1 MKDGNGSWMGRF
13 RGPGAATRRPHLE
26 HAEDIA
32 GAGPAGVPEPRPHDD
47 LRHRIGSTAL
57 AFRGYDVTNLGRSR
71 ELLDHDEYGPIVG
84 ALLSEASAIASETLR
99 ESIDLA
105 AYIRAGAATRLE
117 DFPKDVATIVAM
129 ELAQLRVLETCF
141 DVPVRSARL
150 SFGYSIGEL
159 AAMVLGGSFRLE
171 ELLPVPLALATDCAS
186 LAADTTMGILF
197 TRAPVLPEA
206 DVMRLCAA
214 VSGEGHGLVAPSAF
228 LSPNT
233 VLLLGQKRTIDRV
246 EALMKEYL
254 PAKAMLRRN
263 PNRWPPLHTP
273 LVRCRNIPNRA
284 AIALYAIAGERPLP
298 RPPVIS
304 CATGKFCDDA
314 LTCRETLVKWTER
327 PQRLWDAIDATLT
340 SGVGT
345 VIHVGPAP
353 NLVPATFARLSNNVN
368 KHLGN
373 RYLRGIVSS
382 MHRHSWIASMLP
394 HRAAL
399 LRAPFLEH
407 IILEDWLLDGP
418 VDAANRARVQAAGA
432 SST

>member
-1 MKDGNGSWMGRF
+1 MKDGNGGWMGRL
-13 RGPGAATRRPHLE
+13 RSAGPTSRRPGLRAGEEDAGPGAVLASAT
-26 HAEDIA
+26 D
-32 GAGPAGVPEPRPHDD
+32 PRDA
-47 LRHRIGSTAL
+47 LRDRIGSTAL

-71 ELLDHDEYGPIVG
+71 ELLEHREYGPVIE
-84 ALLSEASAIASETLR
+84 ASLAEASAIASDTLR
-99 ESIDLA
+99 EPIDLA
-105 AYIRAGAATRLE
+105 AYVRAGAATRLE
-117 DFPKDVATIVAM
+117 DFPRDVATIVSM
-129 ELAQLRVLETCF
+129 ELAQVRLLEEFF
-141 DVPVRSARL
+141 DVPVRSARM

-159 AAMVLGGSFRLE
+159 AAMVLGGSFRLD
-171 ELLPVPLALATDCAS
+171 ELLPVPLALAADCAS

-197 TRAPVLPEA
+197 TRSPVLPEA
-206 DVMRLCAA
+206 DVLRLCEA
-214 VSGEGHGLVAPSAF
+214 VSGEGKGFVAPSAF

-233 VLLLGQKRTIDRV
+233 VLLLGQGNTIDRV
-246 EALMKEYL
+246 QSMMKEYL
-254 PAKAMLRRN
+254 PEKAMLRRN

-273 LVRCRNIPNRA
+273 LVRCRNIPNRT
-284 AIALYAIAGERPLP
+284 AIALYAIAGARPVP
-298 RPPVIS
+298 RPPVFS
-304 CATGKFCDDA
+304 CATGKFVDDA

-327 PQRLWDAIDATLT
+327 PQRLWDAIEATLS

-382 MHRHSWIASMLP
+382 MHRHSWIASLLP

-418 VDAANRARVQAAGA
+418 AVGGVARKRASESQSA
-432 SST
+432 

>member
-1 MKDGNGSWMGRF
+1 MKDANGGWMGRF
-13 RGPGAATRRPHLE
+13 RTAGPMPRRPGLE
-26 HAEDIA
+26 EPED
-32 GAGPAGVPEPRPHDD
+32 GAGPGVPSSSTRQESVRQ
-47 LRHRIGSTAL
+47 RIGSTAL

-71 ELLDHDEYGPIVG
+71 ELLDHPRYGGVVG
-84 ALLSEASAIASETLR
+84 EVLAEASAITSEAIR
-99 ESIDLA
+99 ERTDLA
-105 AYIRAGAATRLE
+105 AYIHAGAPTRLE
-117 DFPKDVATIVAM
+117 DFPRDVATIVAM
-129 ELAQLRVLETCF
+129 ELAQLRLLEQF
-141 DVPVRSARL
+141 FEVPVRSARL

-159 AAMVLGGSFRLE
+159 AAMVLGGSFRLD
-171 ELLPVPLALATDCAS
+171 ELLPVPLALAADCAS
-186 LAADTTMGILF
+186 LAADTKMGILF
-197 TRAPVLPEA
+197 TRSPVLPEA
-206 DVMRLCAA
+206 DVIRLCEV
-214 VSGEGHGLVAPSAF
+214 VSGEGQGLVAPSAF

-233 VLLLGQKRTIDRV
+233 VLLLGQGRTIDRV
-246 EALMKEYL
+246 EALMKDYL
-254 PAKAMLRRN
+254 PAKVMLRRN
-263 PNRWPPLHTP
+263 PNHWPPLHTP
-273 LVRCRNIPNRA
+273 LVRCRNIPNRTA
-284 AIALYAIAGERPLP
+284 MALYAIAGPRPLP
-298 RPPVIS
+298 RPPVLS

-314 LTCRETLVKWTER
+314 LTCRETLVQWTER

-382 MHRHSWIASMLP
+382 MQRHSWIASLLP

-418 VDAANRARVQAAGA
+418 VIEAHTTRSQVAEIRSA
-432 SST
+432 